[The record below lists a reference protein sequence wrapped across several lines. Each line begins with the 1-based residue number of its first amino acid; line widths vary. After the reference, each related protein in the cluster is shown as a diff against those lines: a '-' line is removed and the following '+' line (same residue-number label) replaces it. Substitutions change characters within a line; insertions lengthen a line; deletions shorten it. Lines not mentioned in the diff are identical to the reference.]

1 MGNSCC
7 GNSSN
12 QTSDM
17 PKKGKG
23 KSKKER
29 KNKLNEMEIGSID
42 EQDLLK
48 PVPR

>member
-1 MGNSCC
+1 
-7 GNSSN
+7 
-12 QTSDM
+12 M
-17 PKKGKG
+17 PKHGKG
-23 KSKKER
+23 KKDKR